1 MPTEQPFV
9 ERPGVVEIR
18 SIEEENKE
26 KLESDFSMNT
36 EEPINNKFE

>member
-9 ERPGVVEIR
+9 ERLEVVEIR

-26 KLESDFSMNT
+26 KLENDFSMNT
-36 EEPINNKFE
+36 EEPIQNNI